1 MLANLSKEEDM
12 EFLQTLIEEQHFPFY
27 EFLWLCMLGL
37 WWSVINR
44 LNRITS
50 RPEIVGKSGDW
61 NMVRLTDCL
70 VDLKNNRGPQDALSN
85 ARTLATRRK
94 HPKWPDTYKT
104 KPRIA

>member
-44 LNRITS
+44 LNRIEN
-50 RPEIVGKSGDW
+50 RLIRRDEDIDFIMEEIGG
-61 NMVRLTDCL
+61 
-70 VDLKNNRGPQDALSN
+70 
-85 ARTLATRRK
+85 
-94 HPKWPDTYKT
+94 
-104 KPRIA
+104 